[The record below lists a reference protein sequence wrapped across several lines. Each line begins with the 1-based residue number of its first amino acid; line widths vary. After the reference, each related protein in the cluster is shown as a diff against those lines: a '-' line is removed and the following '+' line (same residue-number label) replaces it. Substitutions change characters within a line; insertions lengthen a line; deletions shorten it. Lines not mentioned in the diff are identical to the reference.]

1 MSAKFKFFSILA
13 IMLLAAFFRFWGLTQ
28 IPPGLY
34 PDEAMNGNN
43 ALEAIAHKDWKV
55 FYPEN
60 NGREGFFIN
69 VQSAFIY
76 FLGNKPWVCAYPP
89 PYSGHSRFWAYI
101 FLPSRYLPNGLPFWP
116 LFFSPQVFG
125 TSIFRGSGFGLSW
138 RRSFWS
144 GLYIFY

>member
-60 NGREGFFIN
+60 NGREGLFIN

-76 FLGNKPWVCAYPP
+76 FLGNKPWVL
-89 PYSGHSRFWAYI
+89 R
-101 FLPSRYLPNGLPFWP
+101 LPSAIFGTLTVLGLYFLAKLLFTERVALLASFFLDRKSTRLNSSHSSISFY
-116 LFFSPQVFG
+116 LFF
-125 TSIFRGSGFGLSW
+125 
-138 RRSFWS
+138 
-144 GLYIFY
+144 